1 MATSPTS
8 HLERHNGKWRVVISV
23 PKSVREYIGKAHLK
37 ESLNT
42 SNLAT
47 ANLLK
52 PAVVARLKHQIEE
65 AMFLIQRGPEFD
77 EARAIRAAN
86 NRALNEAVPFARLD
100 RPNASTAPLLVLNGA
115 PSSGG
120 SPPFVNV
127 PTTTPGK
134 TTPLKKHMEE
144 FTGDHG
150 YQPKSVMEMERT
162 LIRLGKW
169 LVRRGLWQ
177 TLEAVTPEIGTA
189 YLRHYVHDLGISRKT
204 VGKYVSFLRS
214 YWKWLVDHGH
224 VPPGTAPWSAPI
236 PKPKTTGRHI
246 DKEPDEGKRAYKPDE
261 LRKLLNGKPKDPR
274 LLDLIRLGALTGMRL
289 EEIYRLRVR
298 DVVDG
303 FFVVRDGK
311 TANAKRRVPVH
322 RDLERLVEHLAEGKE
337 PGSYLFDASAPV
349 IEKTGL
355 RSGAASKAF
364 GYYRRSV
371 GVDERPNGKRK
382 SNVEFH
388 SLRRWFI
395 ASARDGLLKGA
406 QGYNQWT
413 IAEVAGHEDGLTDTL
428 KMTLGVYA
436 GVSGDEALRVC
447 VGVVKLPASQA

>member
-1 MATSPTS
+1 MAASNTS
-8 HLERHNGKWRVVISV
+8 HLERHNGRWRVVISV
-23 PKSVREYIGKAHLK
+23 PRSVREYIGKAHLK

-52 PAVVARLKHQIEE
+52 PAVVARLKAKIEE
-65 AMFLIQRGPEFD
+65 AMFLIQKGPEFD

-86 NRALNEAVPFARLD
+86 NQALNEAVPFARLD
-100 RPNASTAPLLVLNGA
+100 RPNASEAPLLVLNGTPA
-115 PSSGG
+115 SVG
-120 SPPFVNV
+120 SPPFITV
-127 PTTTPGK
+127 PTTPPAR
-134 TTPLKKHMEE
+134 TTPLRKHMEA

-150 YQPKSVMEMERT
+150 YQPKSVLEMERT
-162 LIRLGKW
+162 LFRLGKW

-177 TLEAVTPEIGTA
+177 TLEAVTPEIGSA

-224 VPPGTAPWSAPI
+224 LPPGTAPWSAPI
-236 PKPKTTGRHI
+236 PKPRVTGRHT
-246 DKEPDEGKRAYKPDE
+246 DKEPDEGKRAYTAEE
-261 LRKLLNGKPKDPR
+261 LRKLLSGKPSEPR
-274 LLDLIRLGALTGMRL
+274 LMDLIRLGALTGMRL

-311 TANAKRRVPVH
+311 TANARRRVPVH
-322 RDLERLVEHLAEGKE
+322 EDLEALVERLAEGKE
-337 PGSYLFDASAPV
+337 SGSYLFDPSAPV

-364 GYYRRSV
+364 GHYRRSL
-371 GVDERPNGKRK
+371 GIDERPNGKLK

-406 QGYNQWT
+406 KGYNQWT

-436 GVSGDEALRVC
+436 GASGEEALKAC
-447 VGVVKLPASQA
+447 VGAVRLPR

>member
-1 MATSPTS
+1 MAASNTS
-8 HLERHNGKWRVVISV
+8 HLERHNGRWRVVISV
-23 PKSVREYIGKAHLK
+23 PRSVREYIGKAHLK

-52 PAVVARLKHQIEE
+52 PAVVARLKGKIEE
-65 AMFLIQRGPEFD
+65 AMFLIQKGPEFD

-100 RPNASTAPLLVLNGA
+100 RPNASAAPLLVLNGPPA
-115 PSSGG
+115 SAG
-120 SPPFVNV
+120 SPPFVSV
-127 PTTTPGK
+127 PTTPPAR

-150 YQPKSVMEMERT
+150 YQPKSVLEMERT
-162 LIRLGKW
+162 LLRLGKW

-177 TLEAVTPEIGTA
+177 TLEAVTPEIGSA

-224 VPPGTAPWSAPI
+224 LPPGTAPWSAPI
-236 PKPKTTGRHI
+236 PKPRVTGRRT
-246 DKEPDEGKRAYKPDE
+246 DKEPDEGKRAYTAEE
-261 LRKLLNGKPKDPR
+261 LRKLLSGKPSETR

-311 TANAKRRVPVH
+311 TANARRRVPAH
-322 RDLERLVEHLAEGKE
+322 KDLGAILGRLTKGRE
-337 PGSYLFDASAPV
+337 PGSYLFDPSAPV
-349 IEKTGL
+349 IGKTGL

-364 GYYRRSV
+364 GHYRRSL
-371 GVDERPNGKRK
+371 GIDERPNGKLK

-406 QGYNQWT
+406 KGYNQWT

-436 GVSGDEALRVC
+436 GASGDEALIAC
-447 VGVVKLPASQA
+447 VGAVTLPE